1 MELTAWLSLAAIC
14 LMGAMS
20 PGPSLAMVLKH
31 TVSGGRVNGVIT
43 ALTHGAGVALYAVF
57 TVMGLALIIKQT
69 PWLFELIRYAGAAYL
84 VWQAFKALTAN
95 SASAKLDYQQTR
107 VTKTQSANEGF
118 MIAFLNPK
126 LAIFFLALFS
136 QFIDV
141 NANLVQK
148 TIMVATVGGIDALWY
163 VLIALILSQS
173 ALLTK
178 LKNNVNIV
186 EKITGV
192 AFLLVAARIVL

>member
-1 MELTAWLSLAAIC
+1 MEFTAWLSLAAIC

-31 TVSGGRVNGVIT
+31 TVSGGRINGVIT
-43 ALTHGAGVALYAVF
+43 GVTHGFGVALYAVI
-57 TVMGLALIIKQT
+57 TVMGLAIVIQQT
-69 PWLFELIRYAGAAYL
+69 PWLFNLIKYAGAAYL

-95 SASAKLDYQQTR
+95 STAAEIDYQQSI
-107 VTKTQSANEGF
+107 VTKKQSASEGF

-136 QFIDV
+136 QFINGEADL
-141 NANLVQK
+141 AEK
-148 TIMVATVGGIDALWY
+148 IIMVATVGGIDTLWY

-173 ALLTK
+173 AMLVK
-178 LKNNVNIV
+178 LKNNVNVV

-192 AFLLVAARIVL
+192 AFLLVAARIVF

>member
-1 MELTAWLSLAAIC
+1 MEFTAWLSLAAIC

-31 TVSGGRVNGVIT
+31 TVSGGRVNGMIT
-43 ALTHGAGVALYAVF
+43 AVAHGVGVALYAVF

-84 VWQAFKALTAN
+84 VWQAIKALTAN
-95 SASAKLDYQQTR
+95 SSSAKLDYQQTR
-107 VTKTQSANEGF
+107 VTKMQSANEGF

-148 TIMVATVGGIDALWY
+148 IIMVATVGGIDGLWY

-178 LKNNVNIV
+178 LKNNVNVV